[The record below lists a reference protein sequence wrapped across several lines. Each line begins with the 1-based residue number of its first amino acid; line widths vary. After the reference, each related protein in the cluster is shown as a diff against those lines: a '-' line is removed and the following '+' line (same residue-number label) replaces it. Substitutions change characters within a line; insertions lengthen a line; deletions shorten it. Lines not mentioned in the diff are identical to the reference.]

1 MNFTT
6 KSHYAVNALADLEHL
21 SGHNSPVSLRDIALR
36 QGIDLTY
43 LEQLFRKLRI
53 AGIVKS
59 VRGRNGGYVYA
70 AKPNNISIKSI
81 MEAVEENLDATNC
94 AGTSS
99 CHSGQRC
106 NSHKLWDDLNN
117 VVDKFL
123 SDISIS
129 DLAEKPKGPHIVLKE
144 ISNE

>member
-6 KSHYAVNALADLEHL
+6 KSRYAVNALADLEYL
-21 SGHNSPVSLRDIALR
+21 SNYETPVSLKDIALR

-59 VRGRNGGYVYA
+59 VRGRNGGYLYA
-70 AKPNNISIKSI
+70 SHPQEISIKQI
-81 MEAVEENLDATNC
+81 MDAVEENLDATNC

-99 CHSGQRC
+99 CHAGYQC
-106 NSHKLWDDLNN
+106 NSHKLWDDLNG

-123 SDISIS
+123 SDISIT
-129 DLAEKPKGPHIVLKE
+129 DLVERPRDPHIPLKE
-144 ISNE
+144 ITS

>member
-6 KSHYAVNALADLEHL
+6 KSRYAVNALADLEYL
-21 SGHNSPVSLRDIALR
+21 SNYENPDTLKDIAAR

-70 AKPNNISIKSI
+70 SHPKNISIKNI
-81 MEAVEENLDATNC
+81 MDAVEENLDATKC

-99 CHSGQRC
+99 CHSGQQC

-117 VVDKFL
+117 VVDEFL
-123 SDISIS
+123 SDISIT
-129 DLAEKPKGPHIVLKE
+129 DLVDKPKDPHIILKE
-144 ISNE
+144 IK

>member
-6 KSHYAVNALADLEHL
+6 KSHYAVNALADLEYL
-21 SGHNSPVSLRDIALR
+21 SAYDSPVALKDISAR
-36 QGIDLTY
+36 QGINLTY

-70 AKPNNISIKSI
+70 TSPKNITIKKI
-81 MEAVEENLDATNC
+81 MEAVEENLDSTNC
-94 AGTSS
+94 SGTST
-99 CHSGQRC
+99 CHFGNKC

-117 VVDKFL
+117 VVDNFL
-123 SDISIS
+123 SEISII
-129 DLAEKPKGPHIVLKE
+129 DLVEKPERPHITLKE
-144 ISNE
+144 IQS

>member
-6 KSHYAVNALADLEHL
+6 KSRYAVNALADLEYL
-21 SGHNSPVSLRDIALR
+21 SNYENPVTLKDIADR

-70 AKPNNISIKSI
+70 SHPKNISIKNI
-81 MEAVEENLDATNC
+81 MDAVEENLDATKC

-99 CHSGQRC
+99 CHSGQQC

-117 VVDKFL
+117 VVDEFL
-123 SDISIS
+123 SDISIT
-129 DLAEKPKGPHIVLKE
+129 DLVDKPKDPHIILKE
-144 ISNE
+144 IK

>member
-6 KSHYAVNALADLEHL
+6 KSRYAVNALADLEYL
-21 SGHNSPVSLRDIALR
+21 SNYESPVSLKDIAIR
-36 QGIDLTY
+36 QNIDLTY

-70 AKPNNISIKSI
+70 SHPKNISIKNI
-81 MEAVEENLDATNC
+81 MDAVEENLDATKC

-99 CHSGQRC
+99 CHSGQQC

-117 VVDKFL
+117 VVDEFL
-123 SDISIS
+123 SDISIT
-129 DLAEKPKGPHIVLKE
+129 DLVDKPKDPHIILKE
-144 ISNE
+144 IK

>member
-6 KSHYAVNALADLEHL
+6 KSRYAVNALADLEYL
-21 SGHNSPVSLRDIALR
+21 SNYENPVTLKDIAAR

-70 AKPNNISIKSI
+70 SHPKNISIKNI
-81 MEAVEENLDATNC
+81 MDAVEENLDSTKC

-99 CHSGQRC
+99 CHSGQQC

-117 VVDKFL
+117 VVDEFL
-123 SDISIS
+123 SDISIT
-129 DLAEKPKGPHIVLKE
+129 DLVDKPKDPHIILKE
-144 ISNE
+144 IK

>member
-1 MNFTT
+1 M
-6 KSHYAVNALADLEHL
+6 
-21 SGHNSPVSLRDIALR
+21 
-36 QGIDLTY
+36 TY

-99 CHSGQRC
+99 CHAGQRC

>member
-6 KSHYAVNALADLEHL
+6 KSRYAVNALADLEYL
-21 SGHNSPVSLRDIALR
+21 SNYENPVTLKDIAAR

-70 AKPNNISIKSI
+70 SHPKNISIKNI
-81 MEAVEENLDATNC
+81 MDAVE
-94 AGTSS
+94 
-99 CHSGQRC
+99 
-106 NSHKLWDDLNN
+106 
-117 VVDKFL
+117 
-123 SDISIS
+123 
-129 DLAEKPKGPHIVLKE
+129 
-144 ISNE
+144 

>member
-6 KSHYAVNALADLEHL
+6 KSRYAVNALADLEYL
-21 SGHNSPVSLRDIALR
+21 SNYENPVTLKDIEAR

-70 AKPNNISIKSI
+70 SHPKNISIKNI
-81 MEAVEENLDATNC
+81 MDAVEENLDATKC

-99 CHSGQRC
+99 CHSGQQC
-106 NSHKLWDDLNN
+106 NSHKLRDDLNN
-117 VVDKFL
+117 VVDEFL
-123 SDISIS
+123 SDISIT
-129 DLAEKPKGPHIVLKE
+129 DLVDKPKDPHIILKE
-144 ISNE
+144 IK

>member
-6 KSHYAVNALADLEHL
+6 KSRYAVNALADLEYL
-21 SGHNSPVSLRDIALR
+21 SNYENPVTLKDIADR

-70 AKPNNISIKSI
+70 SHPKNISIKNI
-81 MEAVEENLDATNC
+81 MDAVEENLDATKC

-99 CHSGQRC
+99 CHSGQQC
-106 NSHKLWDDLNN
+106 NSHNLWDDLNN
-117 VVDKFL
+117 VVDEFL
-123 SDISIS
+123 SDISIT
-129 DLAEKPKGPHIVLKE
+129 DLVDKSKDPHIILKE
-144 ISNE
+144 IK

>member
-6 KSHYAVNALADLEHL
+6 KSRYAVNALADLEYL
-21 SGHNSPVSLRDIALR
+21 SNYENPVTLKDIAAR

-70 AKPNNISIKSI
+70 SHPKNISIKDI
-81 MEAVEENLDATNC
+81 MDAVEENLDATKC

-99 CHSGQRC
+99 CHSGQQC

-117 VVDKFL
+117 VVDEFL
-123 SDISIS
+123 SDISIT
-129 DLAEKPKGPHIVLKE
+129 DLVDKPKDPHIILKE
-144 ISNE
+144 IK

>member
-6 KSHYAVNALADLEHL
+6 KSRYAVNALADLEHL
-21 SGHNSPVSLRDIALR
+21 SNYEHPVSLKDIADR
-36 QGIDLTY
+36 QGIELTY

-70 AKPNNISIKSI
+70 SNPQNVSIKNI
-81 MEAVEENLDATNC
+81 MDAVEENLDATKC
-94 AGTSS
+94 AGTAS
-99 CHSGQRC
+99 CHSGQQC

-117 VVDKFL
+117 VVDEFL
-123 SDISIS
+123 SDISIA
-129 DLAEKPKGPHIVLKE
+129 DLVAKPKDPHITLKE
-144 ISNE
+144 IK

>member
-6 KSHYAVNALADLEHL
+6 KSRYAVNALADLEYL
-21 SGHNSPVSLRDIALR
+21 SNYENPVSLKDIAAR

-70 AKPNNISIKSI
+70 SHPKNISIKNI
-81 MEAVEENLDATNC
+81 MDAVEENLDATKC

-99 CHSGQRC
+99 CHSGQQC

-117 VVDKFL
+117 VVDEFL
-123 SDISIS
+123 SDISIT
-129 DLAEKPKGPHIVLKE
+129 DLVDKPKDPHIILKE
-144 ISNE
+144 IK

>member
-6 KSHYAVNALADLEHL
+6 KSRYAVNALADLEYL
-21 SGHNSPVSLRDIALR
+21 SAYESPVSLKDIAVR
-36 QGIDLTY
+36 QNIDLTY

-70 AKPNNISIKSI
+70 SHPQEVSIKHI
-81 MEAVEENLDATNC
+81 MNAVEENLDATNC

-99 CHSGQRC
+99 CRAGQQC
-106 NSHKLWDDLNN
+106 NSHKLWDDLNS
-117 VVDKFL
+117 VVNEFL
-123 SDISIS
+123 SDISIT
-129 DLAEKPKGPHIVLKE
+129 DLVEKPRDPHIPFKE
-144 ISNE
+144 IKS

>member
-6 KSHYAVNALADLEHL
+6 KSHYAVNALADLKHL
-21 SGHNSPVSLRDIALR
+21 SGSNNPVSLRDIAFR

-70 AKPNNISIKSI
+70 AQPNDISIKSI

-117 VVDKFL
+117 VVDQFL
-123 SDISIS
+123 SDIFIS
-129 DLAEKPKGPHIVLKE
+129 DLAEKSKSPQIALKE
-144 ISNE
+144 IQS

>member
-6 KSHYAVNALADLEHL
+6 KSRYAVNALADLEYL
-21 SGHNSPVSLRDIALR
+21 SNYETPVSLKDIALR

-70 AKPNNISIKSI
+70 SHPQEISIKHI
-81 MEAVEENLDATNC
+81 MDAVEENLDATNC
-94 AGTSS
+94 SGTSS
-99 CHSGQRC
+99 CHAGQKC
-106 NSHKLWDDLNN
+106 NSHKLWDDLNT
-117 VVDKFL
+117 VVEEFL
-123 SDISIS
+123 SDISIT
-129 DLAEKPKGPHIVLKE
+129 DLVERPKDPHIHLKE
-144 ISNE
+144 IKS

>member
-6 KSHYAVNALADLEHL
+6 KSRYAVNALADLEYL
-21 SGHNSPVSLRDIALR
+21 SNHKNPVSLKDIAYR
-36 QGIDLTY
+36 QSIDLTY

-70 AKPNNISIKSI
+70 SHPEEITIKNI
-81 MEAVEENLDATNC
+81 MDAVEENLDATNC

-99 CHSGQRC
+99 CHAGHHC
-106 NSHKLWDDLNN
+106 NSHKLWDDLNG

-123 SDISIS
+123 SDISIT
-129 DLAEKPKGPHIVLKE
+129 DLVEKPRDPHIPLQE
-144 ISNE
+144 IKS

>member
-6 KSHYAVNALADLEHL
+6 KSHYAVNALADLKYL
-21 SGHNSPVSLRDIALR
+21 SDQDTPVALRDIAIR

-59 VRGRNGGYVYA
+59 VRGRNGGYIYA
-70 AKPNNISIKSI
+70 SQPNNISIKSI

-94 AGTSS
+94 SGTAS
-99 CHSGQRC
+99 CHAGQKC

-117 VVDKFL
+117 VVDQFL

-129 DLAEKPKGPHIVLKE
+129 DLVEKPRGPQIVLKE
-144 ISNE
+144 IQ

>member
-6 KSHYAVNALADLEHL
+6 KSHYAVNALADLEYL
-21 SGHNSPVSLRDIALR
+21 SAHDSPVALKDISAR
-36 QGIDLTY
+36 QGINLTY

-70 AKPNNISIKSI
+70 TSPKNITIKKI
-81 MEAVEENLDATNC
+81 MEAVEENLDSTNC
-94 AGTSS
+94 SGTST
-99 CHSGQRC
+99 CHFGNKC

-117 VVDKFL
+117 VVDNFL
-123 SDISIS
+123 SKISII
-129 DLAEKPKGPHIVLKE
+129 DLVEKPERPHITLKE
-144 ISNE
+144 IQS

>member
-6 KSHYAVNALADLEHL
+6 KSRYAVNALADLEYL
-21 SGHNSPVSLRDIALR
+21 SNYENPVTLKDIAAR

-70 AKPNNISIKSI
+70 SHPKNISIKNI
-81 MEAVEENLDATNC
+81 MDAVEENLDATKC

-99 CHSGQRC
+99 CHSGHQC

-117 VVDKFL
+117 VVDEFL
-123 SDISIS
+123 SDISIT
-129 DLAEKPKGPHIVLKE
+129 DLVDKPKDPHIILKE
-144 ISNE
+144 IK

>member
-6 KSHYAVNALADLEHL
+6 KSHYAVNALADLKYL
-21 SGHNSPVSLRDIALR
+21 SDQDTPVALRDIAIR

-59 VRGRNGGYVYA
+59 VRGRNGGYIYA
-70 AKPNNISIKSI
+70 SQPNNISIKSI

-94 AGTSS
+94 AGTAY
-99 CHSGQRC
+99 CHAGQKC

-117 VVDKFL
+117 VVDQFL

-129 DLAEKPKGPHIVLKE
+129 DLVEKPRGPQIVLKE
-144 ISNE
+144 IQ

>member
-6 KSHYAVNALADLEHL
+6 KSRYAVNALADLQYL
-21 SGHNSPVSLRDIALR
+21 SDYDNPVSLKDIAIR

-70 AKPNNISIKSI
+70 SHPQEISIKHI
-81 MEAVEENLDATNC
+81 MDAVEENLVATNC

-99 CHSGQRC
+99 CHAGQQC

-117 VVDKFL
+117 VVDEFL
-123 SDISIS
+123 SEISIS
-129 DLAEKPKGPHIVLKE
+129 DLVQKPRNPQIPLKE
-144 ISNE
+144 IQS

>member
-6 KSHYAVNALADLEHL
+6 KSRYAVNALADLEYL
-21 SGHNSPVSLRDIALR
+21 SNYENPVTLKDIAAR

-70 AKPNNISIKSI
+70 SHPKNISIKNI
-81 MEAVEENLDATNC
+81 MDAVEENLDATKC

-99 CHSGQRC
+99 CHSGQQC
-106 NSHKLWDDLNN
+106 NSHKLCLTLLFAKQITLLNIVICILPN
-117 VVDKFL
+117 LIIILKIYFFSFL
-123 SDISIS
+123 
-129 DLAEKPKGPHIVLKE
+129 
-144 ISNE
+144 

>member
-21 SGHNSPVSLRDIALR
+21 SSHNNPVSLRDISLR

-53 AGIVKS
+53 AGIVRS

-70 AKPNNISIKSI
+70 VKPNDISIKSI

-117 VVDKFL
+117 VVDQFL
-123 SDISIS
+123 SDIFIS
-129 DLAEKPKGPHIVLKE
+129 DLAEKPSDPHIVLKE
-144 ISNE
+144 IQ

>member
-6 KSHYAVNALADLEHL
+6 KSRYAVNALADLQYL
-21 SGHNSPVSLRDIALR
+21 SNYQSPVSLKDIAIR

-70 AKPNNISIKSI
+70 SHPQEISIKHI
-81 MEAVEENLDATNC
+81 MDAVEENLDATNC

-99 CHSGQRC
+99 CHAGHQC

-117 VVDKFL
+117 VVDEFL
-123 SDISIS
+123 SKISIS
-129 DLAEKPKGPHIVLKE
+129 DLVQKPSNPYIPLKE
-144 ISNE
+144 IQS